1 MQARQRFT
9 SESETALRRPL
20 PDGHASPAGA
30 SHYLVRLFLACFG
43 LSYFYLAGRV
53 RETLPL
59 SLHAVLLLVGCYAI
73 ANGILLLRRRAA
85 AGFTS
90 AYVVVLL
97 DLAMLS
103 VIVLQD
109 PYPASPVTILLLSA
123 AFDLGQRFAPRVF
136 TVASALALCILA
148 LNLWVRVRS
157 SQQPMSPDGIWLTLS
172 IGALMIYFYSASL
185 AASAARTERRR
196 TAAQLDE
203 LRQRER
209 QGVEAQ
215 LRMARFSES
224 LRAAAM
230 HPVDFTER
238 MLAVLVAEAGA
249 CAAVLHEMI
258 EDGGGLR
265 PVAAYAVDLEQI
277 GSRRIALGEGLV
289 GACARHRK
297 AIVLHEVPPEYFEL
311 VSGLGRGA
319 PPHLYLMPLGFST
332 RLAGVLEFATIE
344 ALQESE
350 VNLLERMLEAVAG
363 TLLVIPRGPLQP
375 DPQTNI
381 VPTGET
387 S

>member
-1 MQARQRFT
+1 MQARQRLV
-9 SESETALRRPL
+9 SESETEPRRALPE
-20 PDGHASPAGA
+20 GYASPTRA
-30 SHYLVRLFLACFG
+30 SHYLIRLFLACFG
-43 LSYFYLAGRV
+43 LSYFYFAGRV

-59 SLHAVLLLVGCYAI
+59 SLHAVFVMVACYAL

-85 AGFTS
+85 ARFTS

-97 DLAMLS
+97 DLAMLA

-136 TVASALALCILA
+136 TLATALALCILA
-148 LNLWVRVRS
+148 FNLWVRLRS
-157 SQQPMSPDGIWLTLS
+157 GQPAMSPDGIWLTLS

-185 AASAARTERRR
+185 AANAARAERRR
-196 TAAQLDE
+196 TAAQLAE
-203 LRQRER
+203 LRQREQ

-230 HPVDFTER
+230 HPVDFDER
-238 MLAVLVAEAGA
+238 MLAVLVMEAGA
-249 CAAVLHEMI
+249 CAAVLHELI
-258 EDGGGLR
+258 EDGSLR
-265 PVAAYAVDLEQI
+265 PAATYAMDLQQI
-277 GSRRIALGEGLV
+277 GSRRIAMGEGLV
-289 GACARHRK
+289 GACAQHRK
-297 AIVLHEVPPEYFEL
+297 AMVLHEVPPGYFEL

-332 RLAGVLEFATIE
+332 QLAGVLEFATIE

-350 VNLLERMLEAVAG
+350 LSLLERMLEAVAG
-363 TLLVIPRGPLQP
+363 TLLVIPRGPSQP
-375 DPQTNI
+375 EPHAN
-381 VPTGET
+381 VAPTGGT

>member
-1 MQARQRFT
+1 MPVRQRLA
-9 SESETALRRPL
+9 SESETGHSRPL
-20 PDGHASPAGA
+20 PDGYALPAGA
-30 SHYLVRLFLACFG
+30 SHYLIRLFLACFG

-59 SLHAVLLLVGCYAI
+59 SLHAVLLLVACYAL
-73 ANGILLLRRRAA
+73 ANGILLLRRAA

-136 TVASALALCILA
+136 TVATALALCILVF
-148 LNLWVRVRS
+148 NLWARVRS
-157 SQQPMSPDGIWLTLS
+157 SQQAMSQDGIWLTLS
-172 IGALMIYFYSASL
+172 IGALMIYFYSAAL

-196 TAAQLDE
+196 TAAQLGE
-203 LRQRER
+203 LRQRE
-209 QGVEAQ
+209 QQDVEAQ

-230 HPVDFTER
+230 RPVDFAER
-238 MLAVLVAEAGA
+238 VLAMLVAEAGA
-249 CAAVLHEMI
+249 CAALLYEMI
-258 EDGGGLR
+258 EGGDDLC
-265 PVAAYAVDLEQI
+265 PVAAHAMDLQYI
-277 GSRRIALGEGLV
+277 GSRRIAVGEGLV
-289 GACARHRK
+289 GACAQHRK
-297 AIVLHEVPPEYFEL
+297 AMVLHEVPPGYFEL

-332 RLAGVLEFATIE
+332 QLAGVLEFATMK

-350 VNLLERMLEAVAG
+350 MNLLERMLEAVAG
-363 TLLVIPRGPLQP
+363 TLLVIPRGPSQP
-375 DPQTNI
+375 EPQTNA
-381 VPTGET
+381 VPTGGT

>member
-1 MQARQRFT
+1 MQVRQKFASKSGTR
-9 SESETALRRPL
+9 AHRPL
-20 PDGHASPAGA
+20 PEGHASPAGA
-30 SHYLVRLFLACFG
+30 SHYLIRLFLACFG
-43 LSYFYLAGRV
+43 LSYFYFAGRV

-59 SLHAVLLLVGCYAI
+59 SLHAVLLLVACYAL
-73 ANGILLLRRRAA
+73 ANGILLLRRHASAR
-85 AGFTS
+85 FTS

-97 DLAMLS
+97 DLAVLA

-136 TVASALALCILA
+136 TLATALALCILA
-148 LNLWVRVRS
+148 LNLWARVRS
-157 SQQPMSPDGIWLTLS
+157 SQQAMSPDGIWLTLS

-196 TAAQLDE
+196 TAAQLEE
-203 LRQRER
+203 LRQREQ

-230 HPVDFTER
+230 HPVDFDER

-249 CAAVLHEMI
+249 CAAVLYELI
-258 EDGGGLR
+258 EDNSLR
-265 PVAAYAVDLEQI
+265 PAATYAMDLQQI
-277 GSRRIALGEGLV
+277 GSRRIAMGEGLV
-289 GACARHRK
+289 GACAQHRK
-297 AIVLHEVPPEYFEL
+297 AMVLHEVPPGYFEL
-311 VSGLGRGA
+311 VSGLGHGV

-344 ALQESE
+344 ALRESE
-350 VNLLERMLEAVAG
+350 MNLLERMLEAVAG
-363 TLLVIPRGPLQP
+363 TLLVIPRTPPQP
-375 DPQTNI
+375 DPQPGV
-381 VPTGET
+381 VPTGGT